1 MDAFLKRA
9 SSKSSSTPPKTLSLK
24 EKPARVAE
32 AHPRKKLKREERY
45 KSDAD
50 SDECHI
56 DTPPLRPQP
65 TLERG
70 DTLDGPA
77 DSDVA
82 VESRAEDTQAP
93 MPTAIESSLPEIQP
107 DEHAIEEYE
116 RFKASQDNDTGGASA
131 RLDSRAWVRGKSS
144 IYVDAFNLTL
154 DTVLGEEAH
163 LFDDKEKRVFEEWA
177 SLSYE
182 AQFLY
187 VRLFL
192 RKTSSWHRIAR
203 LSYYDDVTDINAAV
217 KELQGTRD
225 LPREVSP
232 EQPSP
237 APPSQS
243 ELDTFIQE
251 QCVFENTFAFAD
263 ASEDFIDNVE
273 EAVSI
278 LGLDEVKSL
287 AKEAKVQGK
296 NKSDLA
302 RAICRMS
309 SQQTGLLS
317 MGLRRVNTDGSM
329 SSSGQHTPDRPSP
342 SPGSG
347 DDGNRRKHFLDKI
360 LAMTGPCVR
369 LSLPVFRLFERV
381 HLVFYRSTEW
391 TEKSLTTIILAKI
404 SKRNFP
410 SYIVS
415 RSSSIFASREKLL
428 EFETAMRS
436 EYKVDSILEFNGPV
450 TESGLRKVVEI
461 FATIYPR
468 WKMILQEELE
478 KEERVYESG
487 EGAYLRRLSP
497 GHAYTRIVHKA
508 ASALGRLKEH
518 QREHTLLGELLSQR
532 LFHLARRGSWYQR
545 KALLEEHYMH
555 ALLPNPAYPD
565 PERQKSHWKSIAAAT
580 CETALEDPDCHLKYH
595 YDLQK
600 RLVKLE
606 KQLKIPVRLQH
617 DFGHVRLKK
626 PEEHYVE
633 GVQLKKLDAVGK
645 NKRGPST
652 KTIWADETE
661 GEGEYSVESMCL
673 SWYRDQGWKGYHA
686 EGGIIRT
693 LFAYL
698 FFDIL
703 FIYVPNVF
711 QTAYQT
717 CPLDL
722 HTDAFY
728 PTRASEINH
737 RLAEIANGVAP
748 KLIEEIDRR
757 ERENRTCVVG
767 LNWDYELQDLLELA
781 ECFDGAALA
790 TICKVMAQEYGQR
803 GGGIPDLILWRTE
816 PQKECMF
823 AEVKS
828 ANDRLSDTQRLWIHV
843 LTGAGLRVALCN
855 AVAKEVREV

>member
-1 MDAFLKRA
+1 MYAFLKKGNPHGRSA
-9 SSKSSSTPPKTLSLK
+9 SPKTPSLQ
-24 EKPARVAE
+24 EKPARLAE
-32 AHPRKKLKREERY
+32 AHPKKKIKLEQAY

-50 SDECHI
+50 SDEYQI
-56 DTPPLRPQP
+56 DTPPLKPRP
-65 TLERG
+65 
-70 DTLDGPA
+70 GPRRVHETPP
-77 DSDVA
+77 DSF
-82 VESRAEDTQAP
+82 AEDDVGEEGSESEDAHAP
-93 MPTAIESSLPEIQP
+93 GPTAIENSLPEIKP
-107 DEHAIEEYE
+107 DKQAIEEYQNS
-116 RFKASQDNDTGGASA
+116 KAAQSNDAGSSAAAS
-131 RLDSRAWVRGKSS
+131 RLDSRAWVKGKSS
-144 IYVDAFNLTL
+144 LYVDAFNLAL
-154 DTVLGEEAH
+154 HTVLDEEAH
-163 LFDDKEKRVFEEWA
+163 LFDEKENRVFEQWR

-203 LSYYDDVTDINAAV
+203 LGYYDDITDTEAAV
-217 KELQGTRD
+217 QELQEDRV
-225 LPREVSP
+225 LPRQTSP
-232 EQPSP
+232 DQLSSVLPL
-237 APPSQS
+237 S
-243 ELDTFIQE
+243 ELGAFIEE
-251 QCVFENTFAFAD
+251 QCVLQDTFTFAD
-263 ASEDFIDNVE
+263 ASKDFIENVE
-273 EAVSI
+273 EAVS
-278 LGLDEVKSL
+278 LLSLDEVRAL
-287 AKEAKVQGK
+287 AKEARVQGK

-302 RAICRMS
+302 SAICRMS
-309 SQQTGLLS
+309 NQQAGLFS
-317 MGLRRVNTDGSM
+317 MGLQRADTAESVQDAPHK
-329 SSSGQHTPDRPSP
+329 Q
-342 SPGSG
+342 SPGPGLG

-360 LAMTGPCVR
+360 LSITGPCVR
-369 LSLPVFRLFERV
+369 LSLSVFRLFERV

-391 TEKSLTTIILAKI
+391 TEKSLTTIILAKV

-415 RSSSIFASREKLL
+415 RSSTIFTSRSQLL

-436 EYKVDSILEFNGPV
+436 EYTVDGILEFNGPV
-450 TESGLRKVVEI
+450 TEAGFRKVIDTFE
-461 FATIYPR
+461 TIYPR
-468 WKMILQEELE
+468 WQRILQEEQE
-478 KEERVYESG
+478 KEERFYESG

-508 ASALGRLKEH
+508 AYTFGRLKEH
-518 QREHTLLGELLSQR
+518 QREHALLAELLSQR

-555 ALLPNPAYPD
+555 ALLPNPAYTD
-565 PERQKSHWKSIAAAT
+565 PERQKSHWKGIAAAT
-580 CETALEDPDCHLKYH
+580 CERALEDPDCHLKYH

-606 KQLKIPVRLQH
+606 KQLKIPMRLQH
-617 DFGHVRLKK
+617 DFGHVRLKQ
-626 PEEHYVE
+626 PEEDYAQ
-633 GVQLKKLDAVGK
+633 GIQLKNLDSVGK
-645 NKRGPST
+645 NGRGPST
-652 KTIWADETE
+652 KTLWVDEAE
-661 GEGEYSVESMCL
+661 GGGQCSVESMCL
-673 SWYRDQGWKGYHA
+673 SWYRGQGWKGYHA

-703 FIYVPNVF
+703 FLYIPNVF

-737 RLAEIANGVAP
+737 RLVEIANGGAA
-748 KLIEEIDRR
+748 KLIEEVDRR
-757 ERENRTCVVG
+757 ERERRTCVVG
-767 LNWDYELQDLLELA
+767 LNWDYELDDLLELA
-781 ECFDGAALA
+781 DCFDGAALA
-790 TICKVMAQEYGQR
+790 TVCKVMAQEYGQR
-803 GGGIPDLILWRTE
+803 GGGIPDLILWRVE

-855 AVAKEVREV
+855 AVAKEVREI

>member
-1 MDAFLKRA
+1 MDAFLKRVNPD
-9 SSKSSSTPPKTLSLK
+9 SRSTTRKLPSLK
-24 EKPARVAE
+24 ERPTQPAE
-32 AHPRKKLKREERY
+32 EHPKKKVKREQAY

-50 SDECHI
+50 SDEYQI
-56 DTPPLRPQP
+56 DTPPLKPRPTP
-65 TLERG
+65 RSDLAPDSPAYDDVGER
-70 DTLDGPA
+70 
-77 DSDVA
+77 S
-82 VESRAEDTQAP
+82 ESEDAHAP
-93 MPTAIESSLPEIQP
+93 GPTAIESSLPEIKP
-107 DEHAIEEYE
+107 DKQAIEEYE
-116 RFKASQDNDTGGASA
+116 KSKASQSNDLGSAAS

-144 IYVDAFNLTL
+144 LYVDAFNLAL
-154 DTVLGEEAH
+154 DTVLDEEAH
-163 LFDDKEKRVFEEWA
+163 LFDDKEKRVFEQWRC
-177 SLSYE
+177 LSYE

-203 LSYYDDVTDINAAV
+203 LGYYDDITDTEAAV
-217 KELQGTRD
+217 KELQKSRLLSGETA
-225 LPREVSP
+225 PK
-232 EQPSP
+232 QPSP
-237 APPSQS
+237 VSPQS
-243 ELDTFIQE
+243 ELDPFVEE
-251 QCVFENTFAFAD
+251 QYVFEDAFTFAD

-273 EAVSI
+273 EAVS
-278 LGLDEVKSL
+278 LLSLDEVKAL

-296 NKSDLA
+296 NKSHLA
-302 RAICRMS
+302 SAICRMS
-309 SQQTGLLS
+309 NQQAGLFS
-317 MGLRRVNTDGSM
+317 MGLQRADTADSI
-329 SSSGQHTPDRPSP
+329 QDTPNKQ
-342 SPGSG
+342 SPGPG
-347 DDGNRRKHFLDKI
+347 LGNDGNRRKHFLDKI
-360 LAMTGPCVR
+360 LAITGSCIR
-369 LSLPVFRLFERV
+369 LSSSVFRLFERV

-391 TEKSLTTIILAKI
+391 TEKSLTTIILAKV
-404 SKRNFP
+404 SRRNFP

-415 RSSSIFASREKLL
+415 RSSNIFTSRTQLL

-436 EYKVDSILEFNGPV
+436 EYTVDSILEFNGPV
-450 TESGLRKVVEI
+450 TEAGFRKVIDVFEM
-461 FATIYPR
+461 IYPR
-468 WKMILQEELE
+468 WKSILQEEQE
-478 KEERVYESG
+478 KEERVYEFG

-508 ASALGRLKEH
+508 ASTFGRLKEH
-518 QREHTLLGELLSQR
+518 QREHALLAELLSQH

-555 ALLPNPAYPD
+555 ALLPNPAYTD
-565 PERQKSHWKSIAAAT
+565 SERQKSHWKAIAAAT
-580 CETALEDPDCHLKYH
+580 CEKALEDPNCHLKYH

-617 DFGHVRLKK
+617 DFGHVRLKQ
-626 PEEHYVE
+626 PEEHYAE
-633 GVQLKKLDAVGK
+633 GIQLKKLDSISK
-645 NKRGPST
+645 NGRGPST
-652 KTIWADETE
+652 KTIWVDEVE
-661 GEGEYSVESMCL
+661 GGGQCSVESMCL
-673 SWYRDQGWKGYHA
+673 SWYRGQAWKGYHA

-703 FIYVPNVF
+703 FLYIPNVF

-737 RLAEIANGVAP
+737 RLVEIANGGAS
-748 KLIEEIDRR
+748 KLIEEVDKQ
-757 ERENRTCVVG
+757 EREKRTCVIG
-767 LNWDYELQDLLELA
+767 LNWDYELEDLLELA
-781 ECFDGAALA
+781 DCFDGAALA
-790 TICKVMAQEYGQR
+790 TVCKVMAQEYGQR
-803 GGGIPDLILWRTE
+803 GGGIPDLILWRVE

-855 AVAKEVREV
+855 AVAKEVREI

>member
-1 MDAFLKRA
+1 M
-9 SSKSSSTPPKTLSLK
+9 
-24 EKPARVAE
+24 
-32 AHPRKKLKREERY
+32 
-45 KSDAD
+45 
-50 SDECHI
+50 
-56 DTPPLRPQP
+56 
-65 TLERG
+65 
-70 DTLDGPA
+70 
-77 DSDVA
+77 
-82 VESRAEDTQAP
+82 
-93 MPTAIESSLPEIQP
+93 
-107 DEHAIEEYE
+107 
-116 RFKASQDNDTGGASA
+116 
-131 RLDSRAWVRGKSS
+131 
-144 IYVDAFNLTL
+144 
-154 DTVLGEEAH
+154 
-163 LFDDKEKRVFEEWA
+163 
-177 SLSYE
+177 
-182 AQFLY
+182 
-187 VRLFL
+187 RLFL

-203 LSYYDDVTDINAAV
+203 LSYYDDITDIDAAV
-217 KELQGTRD
+217 KELQGSRD
-225 LPREVSP
+225 LPREASP
-232 EQPSP
+232 EQPPP
-237 APPSQS
+237 APSQS
-243 ELDTFIQE
+243 DLDTFIQE
-251 QCVFENTFAFAD
+251 QCSFENTFAFAD

-302 RAICRMS
+302 KAICRMS
-309 SQQTGLLS
+309 SQQAGLLS
-317 MGLRRVNTDGSM
+317 MGLRRVNTDNSV
-329 SSSGQHTPDRPSP
+329 SSSEQNTPDKSSP
-342 SPGSG
+342 GPGSG

-369 LSLPVFRLFERV
+369 LSLSVFRLFERV

-391 TEKSLTTIILAKI
+391 TEKSLTRIILAKI
-404 SKRNFP
+404 SRRNFP
-410 SYIVS
+410 SYVVS

-450 TESGLRKVVEI
+450 TESGLRKVVDT

-468 WKMILQEELE
+468 WRMILQEEQE

-508 ASALGRLKEH
+508 AGALGRLKEH
-518 QREHTLLGELLSQR
+518 QREHTILAELLSQR

-555 ALLPNPAYPD
+555 ALIPNPAYAD
-565 PERQKSHWKSIAAAT
+565 PERQKSHWKVIAAAT

-626 PEEHYVE
+626 PEEHHTE
-633 GVQLKKLDAVGK
+633 GIQLKKLDAVGK
-645 NKRGPST
+645 NGRGPST
-652 KTIWADETE
+652 KTIWADEAE
-661 GEGEYSVESMCL
+661 GEGGCSVESMCL
-673 SWYRDQGWKGYHA
+673 NWYRDQGWKGYHA

-703 FIYVPNVF
+703 FLYVPNVF

-757 ERENRTCVVG
+757 EREKRTCVVG
-767 LNWDYELQDLLELA
+767 LNWDYELKDLLELA
-781 ECFDGAALA
+781 GCFDSAALA
-790 TICKVMAQEYGQR
+790 TVCKVMAQEYGQR

>member
-9 SSKSSSTPPKTLSLK
+9 NSTSRSTPQRVACLK
-24 EKPARVAE
+24 EKPARSRDE
-32 AHPRKKLKREERY
+32 HPKKKVKREETQ
-45 KSDAD
+45 KSELD
-50 SDECHI
+50 SDEYRI
-56 DTPPLRPQP
+56 DTPSLKPRPGP
-65 TLERG
+65 RKDGTLA
-70 DTLDGPA
+70 DPA
-77 DSDVA
+77 DDDVA
-82 VESRAEDTQAP
+82 DRSETEDAHVSR
-93 MPTAIESSLPEIQP
+93 PTAIESSLPEIKP
-107 DEHAIEEYE
+107 DEQAIEEYHN
-116 RFKASQDNDTGGASA
+116 FKASQENDSGSASS

-144 IYVDAFNLTL
+144 LYVDAFNLAL
-154 DTVLGEEAH
+154 DTVLSEEAH
-163 LFDDKEKRVFEEWA
+163 LFDAKENRVFEEWR

-192 RKTSSWHRIAR
+192 RKTSSWHRISR
-203 LSYYDDVTDINAAV
+203 LNYYNDITDTETAV
-217 KELQGTRD
+217 KTLQKHRD
-225 LPREVSP
+225 LPREALS
-232 EQPSP
+232 EQSSL
-237 APPSQS
+237 ALQQS
-243 ELDTFIQE
+243 DLGTFIQE
-251 QCVFENTFAFAD
+251 QCGFEDTFTFAD
-263 ASEDFIDNVE
+263 ASEDFIDSVE
-273 EAVSI
+273 EAVS
-278 LGLDEVKSL
+278 LLSLDEVKAV

-296 NKSDLA
+296 NKADIA
-302 RAICRMS
+302 KAICRMS
-309 SQQTGLLS
+309 SQQAGLLS
-317 MGLRRVNTDGSM
+317 MGLVRGNTP
-329 SSSGQHTPDRPSP
+329 SSPDSFGQNTPDAQSP
-342 SPGSG
+342 APGFEN
-347 DDGNRRKHFLDKI
+347 DGNRRKHFLDKI
-360 LAMTGPCVR
+360 LAVTGPCVR
-369 LSLPVFRLFERV
+369 LSSSVFKLFERV

-404 SKRNFP
+404 SRRNFP

-415 RSSSIFASREKLL
+415 RSASIFTSRAQLL

-436 EYKVDSILEFNGPV
+436 EYTVDNILEFNGPV
-450 TESGLRKVVEI
+450 TEAGFRKVVDTFE
-461 FATIYPR
+461 TIYPR
-468 WKMILQEELE
+468 WKSILQAEQE

-508 ASALGRLKEH
+508 AYTLGRLKEH
-518 QREHTLLGELLSQR
+518 QREHEILVELLNQR

-555 ALLPNPAYPD
+555 VLLPNPAFAD
-565 PERQKSHWKSIAAAT
+565 PERQKNHWKAVAAAT
-580 CETALEDPDCHLKYH
+580 CERALEDPDCHLKYH

-606 KQLKIPVRLQH
+606 KQLRIPVRLQH

-626 PEEHYVE
+626 PEEHYAE
-633 GVQLKKLDAVGK
+633 GIQLKRLDVVGK
-645 NKRGPST
+645 NGRGPST
-652 KTIWADETE
+652 KTIWIDEAE
-661 GEGEYSVESMCL
+661 GEGDCSVESMCL
-673 SWYRDQGWKGYHA
+673 SWYRTQGWKGYHA

-703 FIYVPNVF
+703 FLYIPNVF

-737 RLAEIANGVAP
+737 RLVEIANGGAP
-748 KLIEEIDRR
+748 KLINEVDKR
-757 ERENRTCVVG
+757 EREKRTCVVG
-767 LNWDYELQDLLELA
+767 LNWDYELEDLLELA
-781 ECFDGAALA
+781 DCFDGAALA
-790 TICKVMAQEYGQR
+790 TVCKVMAQEYGQR
-803 GGGIPDLILWRTE
+803 GGGIPDLILWRIE

-855 AVAKEVREV
+855 AVAKEVREI